1 MAMTEATPLATS
13 GLDPVTELDVLA
25 TRVGALRLQQ
35 FLLRAADVGREHD
48 LFAPLAWLLASA
60 NAAQI
65 FKPSTSELK
74 P

>member
-1 MAMTEATPLATS
+1 MAMTEASPLAPI
-13 GLDPVTELDVLA
+13 GLDPVTELDALA

-35 FLLRAADVGREHD
+35 LLLRAANVGREHD
-48 LFAPLAWLLASA
+48 LFAPRVWLLASA

-65 FKPSTSELK
+65 FKPSTSEMK